1 MLPCFFLVAGHGA
14 ESEGAGR
21 SVSMGVAQQ
30 EKTIAKFRKR
40 ELNLL
45 IATSVAEEGL
55 DIRKCNLVVRFDELK
70 VGKETGWPGYD
81 SSTWKEII

>member
-1 MLPCFFLVAGHGA
+1 
-14 ESEGAGR
+14 
-21 SVSMGVAQQ
+21 MGVAQQ

-70 VGKETGWPGYD
+70 VGKEKG
-81 SSTWKEII
+81 